1 MFDNVALVWADD
13 PDKLPPHPKGMGCTV
28 ALWTSVLGCPAIGWD
43 HNNPATMPDLSAYDT
58 FLVNVLGVPDLKH
71 ISQLRQRYPDATVI
85 AMPDPSLDLMLM
97 REKWRPLFHEL
108 KQAHAIAGRTYH
120 DAQLYEPLL
129 NIPAYQFGSPVGP
142 AENLLPYRS
151 TVKGDYILAIDHMMR
166 PRMEAHNYA
175 VLAEVQRRT
184 GAPIR
189 VHAND
194 VKEARFW
201 CDITGIDADIYGR
214 VPMAEFVEIIAKARI
229 TVDLYARHSF
239 HRHGVLS
246 AYLGTPVVST
256 AWTPDVGQA
265 QVAGPFSIDHAA
277 QVAVNLLEHDDFYKI
292 ARQTGFSRTERY
304 GFAGSRK
311 RLEQLLESVNRY
323 RYSIKRGYTH
333 RASPEYKDYTGTDGG
348 QWQAAVYEVA
358 REWAMIPN
366 AIQRVVDLGCGNG
379 EKLVQL
385 HSTLQNEGF
394 SPSMVGVD
402 YGPNIKS
409 TRARYPGFDW
419 IDTDLEATMLH
430 PVHFSGEPENTLYI
444 CADVLEHLRQPGIL
458 LRNLH
463 RSLEPQ
469 TNYAVLSTPD
479 RDLYWGEDHQGP
491 PPNPRHIREW
501 NMAEFSE
508 MLKNYGFNIESAQ
521 HVPSKRG
528 DTDAKTICVV
538 VSRAGA

>member
-1 MFDNVALVWADD
+1 MFDNIAFVWADD

-28 ALWTSVLGCPAIGWD
+28 ALWTSVLGRPAIGWD
-43 HNNPATMPDLSAYDT
+43 HTNPATMPDLSSYDT

-71 ISQLRQRYPDATVI
+71 ISQLRERYPTATVI

-129 NIPAYQFGSPVGP
+129 NIPAHEFGSPVGP
-142 AENLLPYRS
+142 TENLLPYRGAA
-151 TVKGDYILAIDHMMR
+151 KGDYILAIDHMMR

-189 VHAND
+189 IHAND
-194 VKEARFW
+194 LKEARFW
-201 CDITGIDADIYGR
+201 CELTGIDADIYGR
-214 VPMAEFVEIIAKARI
+214 VPMAKFVEVIAQARI

-256 AWTPDVGQA
+256 VWTPDVGQA
-265 QVAGPFSIDHAA
+265 GIAGPFSIDHAA
-277 QVAVNLLEHDDFYKI
+277 NVAVNLLEHDDFYEIQRK
-292 ARQTGFSRTERY
+292 TGYERTERY
-304 GFAGSRK
+304 SFEGSRR
-311 RLEQLLESVNRY
+311 RLKDLLRSVMGY
-323 RYSIKRGYTH
+323 RYNIKPGYKS
-333 RASPEYKDYTGTDGG
+333 RASVQYKDYTGTDGG
-348 QWQAAVYEVA
+348 QWQAAVYSTAEQWSRFGMV
-358 REWAMIPN
+358 
-366 AIQRVVDLGCGNG
+366 QRVVDLGCGNG

-385 HSTLQNEGF
+385 RNRMATDNHH
-394 SPSMVGVD
+394 PSYVGVD
-402 YGPNIKS
+402 YGPNIEA
-409 TRARYPGFDW
+409 TRARYSGFDW
-419 IDTDLEATMLH
+419 IDMDLESTWIH
-430 PVHFSGEPENTLYI
+430 PVYSNSRSEDSLYI

-458 LRNLH
+458 LRHLNH
-463 RSLEPQ
+463 ALEAEN
-469 TNYAVLSTPD
+469 TYAVISTPD

-501 NMAEFSE
+501 NMAEFCE
-508 MLKNYGFNIESAQ
+508 MLTDYGFHIESAQ
-521 HVPSKRG
+521 HVASKRG
-528 DTDAKTICVV
+528 DTERKTICVV
-538 VSRAGA
+538 VTRAGA